1 MSMGLEPVRLKP
13 TRYDELERTVV
24 ELLEDYRFNHFPL
37 DIFGLCNAIGV
48 VCVPYFVLDEDDAIA
63 ANAVSEDGFTIW
75 IEGHPIIVYN
85 EGNKPERIRF
95 TLAHELAHVILDHG
109 ESTSETESE
118 ANWFAE
124 YLLAP
129 TALVVRRR
137 INDTEDV
144 MDYFNVGNDCASY
157 VLMHAFSRIRCQK
170 AWKDYEQV
178 IYAISDFPGKEVV
191 ALEGQN

>member
-157 VLMHAFSRIRCQK
+157 VLMHEIGRASCRER
-170 AWKDYEQV
+170 
-178 IYAISDFPGKEVV
+178 G
-191 ALEGQN
+191 